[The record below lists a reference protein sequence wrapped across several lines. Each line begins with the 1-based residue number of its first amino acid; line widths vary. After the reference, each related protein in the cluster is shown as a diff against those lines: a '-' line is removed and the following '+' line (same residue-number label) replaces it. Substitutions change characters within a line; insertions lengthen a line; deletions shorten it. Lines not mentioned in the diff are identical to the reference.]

1 MNITDRRR
9 GTVFLAAMVG
19 LGSGLGTLLRAVIER
34 AYPAEVGEWPW
45 STFAINI
52 IGSLLLGAVL
62 ESLAHAGADTGW
74 RRAVRLCVGTGLI
87 GGFTTYSTYVVEVD
101 RLAQSGHSAL
111 AAAYAVLSI
120 ALGIAAAGI
129 GIGVAA
135 AAFSR
140 PRPGRAEEGE

>member
-1 MNITDRRR
+1 MNITGRRR

-34 AYPAEVGEWPW
+34 AYPAELGEWPW
-45 STFAINI
+45 ATFAINI

-62 ESLAHAGADTGW
+62 ESLARVGADTDW

-111 AAAYAVLSI
+111 AAAYAVLSV
-120 ALGIAAAGI
+120 ALGIVAASSGV
-129 GIGVAA
+129 GVAA
-135 AAFSR
+135 AIFSR
-140 PRPGRAEEGE
+140 RRRGHAEEGE